1 MEEEKKKTKEYYQVN
16 LDTGRIFWIV
26 FVVGIVVI
34 GIFFL
39 GLFFGGDKE
48 KKSIFGFDHT
58 TLLKKEV
65 VEDKQKGLTLPEL
78 VDNNLEDESR
88 YIAIEDIGAPVK
100 EVQVE
105 KTEAQPIEVPV
116 TKKETRVEVVKPP
129 KPKTAK
135 PPKPKTVYVARGD
148 YYIQVASFLKE
159 ENANNLA
166 AQLRE
171 KLYKVVIEKAQVED
185 KTYYRVRVGPF
196 ETESIAKNTMISMKN
211 RYDLKGP
218 FVVKKR
224 S

>member
-39 GLFFGGDKE
+39 GLYFGGGNE
-48 KKSIFGFDHT
+48 KKSVFGFDRT
-58 TLLKKEV
+58 TLLKREV
-65 VEDKQKGLTLPEL
+65 VEDKQKELTLPDL
-78 VDNNLEDESR
+78 IDNNLEEESR
-88 YIAIEDIGAPVK
+88 HIAIEDIGAPVK

-105 KTEAQPIEVPV
+105 KMEAQPVEVPA
-116 TKKETRVEVVKPP
+116 TRKETRVEVVKPP
-129 KPKTAK
+129 AETAK
-135 PPKPKTVYVARGD
+135 PTKPKTVYVARGD

-171 KLYKVVIEKAQVED
+171 KLYKVVIEKAQVEG

-196 ETESIAKNTMISMKN
+196 ETESVAKNTMISMKN
-211 RYDLKGP
+211 RYDLKSP